1 MNAVGPSLPSN
12 EASVIP
18 SAPMAVPGAPTSLS
32 ASAGNAQVTLSW
44 TAPSSPGGSPITGY
58 DVLRGSTPGGES
70 STPFATQVP
79 GTTYIDTSATNG
91 TTYYYEVEAVNPA
104 GPSAASNEAS
114 AGPQAPPPPPPPPTL
129 SPTSLSTSLS
139 GAGESGT
146 SISVPWNTAVS
157 DQATLSGA
165 NASSAGGTVTY
176 DVYSMTFFRSP
187 FFSGV
192 SSGFGSLGWQ
202 LVTTGGSVA
211 VTDGS
216 IPASAAV
223 TLGPGSYFWQ
233 ASYSGDALNG
243 ASQSTQ
249 GAEEETVLSPPS
261 CPAGFGWWSVL
272 CFAAPPPSPS
282 PSPRTPSASG
292 YDLVGRDGG
301 VFVFPTNQAGGF
313 YGSLPGLGISVHDI
327 VGMVPSNDDR
337 GYFLVGQDGG
347 VFAFGDAPYLGS
359 LPGLGISVND
369 IRGIVPTNDDRGYFL
384 VGQDG
389 GVFAFGDAPYLG
401 SLPGAG
407 IHINDVIGIAAT
419 SSDQGYWLVTAN
431 GTVYG
436 FGNAAQLGS
445 ATGTPSPVSGIAST
459 PDGGGYW
466 IVTQNGSVYS
476 FGDARF
482 YGSLPG
488 VGVTPSRAVIGLVPT
503 ADERGYWLI
512 GGDGGIFAFGD
523 APFVGSLPGLGID
536 ITDIVGAVPTTL

>member
-1 MNAVGPSLPSN
+1 
-12 EASVIP
+12 
-18 SAPMAVPGAPTSLS
+18 MAVPGAPTSLS
-32 ASAGNAQVTLSW
+32 ASAGNAQVTLNW

-70 STPFATQVP
+70 STPLATEVP
-79 GTTYIDTSATNG
+79 GTTYTDTSATNG

-114 AGPQAPPPPPPPPTL
+114 ANPQAPPPPPTL

-157 DQATLSGA
+157 DQATLSGD
-165 NASSAGGTVTY
+165 NASRAGGTVTY

-216 IPASAAV
+216 VPASAAV
-223 TLGPGSYFWQ
+223 TLGPGPYFWQ

-272 CFAAPPPSPS
+272 CFAARRRRRRLHAFRL
-282 PSPRTPSASG
+282 PRATTSSG
-292 YDLVGRDGG
+292 EDGG
-301 VFVFPTNQAGGF
+301 VFVFPTDQAGGLLRVAPGAR
-313 YGSLPGLGISVHDI
+313 YLGPRHRGHGAVAMTTGAISSSARTAGCSPSATLRIWVAARARGPRERHQGHRAHRRQPGLFPRRPGRRGVRLRRRSV
-327 VGMVPSNDDR
+327 S
-337 GYFLVGQDGG
+337 
-347 VFAFGDAPYLGS
+347 
-359 LPGLGISVND
+359 
-369 IRGIVPTNDDRGYFL
+369 
-384 VGQDG
+384 
-389 GVFAFGDAPYLG
+389 
-401 SLPGAG
+401 
-407 IHINDVIGIAAT
+407 GIAARGAGSTSTT
-419 SSDQGYWLVTAN
+419 SSVSPPPPRTSGYWLVTAD

-436 FGNAAQLGS
+436 FGNAGQLGS
-445 ATGTPSPVSGIAST
+445 ATGTPSPVSGIAAT
-459 PDGGGYW
+459 PDGGGLLDRDPERQRLH
-466 IVTQNGSVYS
+466 VRRR
-476 FGDARF
+476 RF

-488 VGVTPSRAVIGLVPT
+488 DGVTPSRPVIGLVPT
-503 ADERGYWLI
+503 ASEQGYWLI

-523 APFVGSLPGLGID
+523 APFVGSLPALGID